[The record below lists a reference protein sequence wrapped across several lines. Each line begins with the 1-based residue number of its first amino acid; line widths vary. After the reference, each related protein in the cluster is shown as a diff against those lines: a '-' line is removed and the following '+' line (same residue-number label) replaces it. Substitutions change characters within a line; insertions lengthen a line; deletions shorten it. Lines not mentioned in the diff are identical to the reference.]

1 MAIGSH
7 KLEYEVVQGWE
18 RLPEGWAFTEV
29 VGVAVDS
36 RERVFVF
43 CRGPHPLIVFD
54 KEGRF
59 VDAWGAGRFVRPH
72 GIFISPDDRVFLVD
86 DEGHSVYEYS
96 TQGELRRRLGD
107 GQPSD
112 TGYVPGRSPVA
123 RGAGPFNTVTNVALA
138 PDGELYVA
146 DGYGNARVHRFAADG
161 RLLGSWGEPGSGPG
175 QFNLPHGIAVDRRG
189 RVYVADRENS
199 RVQIFSRDG
208 VLLDIW
214 DWPNRPCDLFIDADE
229 RLSSAGVGEIRA
241 AIRRA
246 DDRIAVFELPRRN
259 LVFGRTLKG
268 GGWWPDHQ
276 ARVMRPCRARY
287 DPRHQVHEQL
297 RAQGMQSRLHEPLIN
312 LNYSDWSEFHSKQR
326 GYSHTLAADIARTCV
341 VPARKEY
348 VSAPLRE
355 FRRRFVILRGYRDG
369 LLGMRLALA
378 MSREEMRVRWLVRHN
393 RTC

>member
-7 KLEYEVVQGWE
+7 RLEYEVVQGWE

-29 VGVAVDS
+29 VGVGVDS

-59 VDAWGAGRFVRPH
+59 VDSWGAGRFVRPH

-86 DEGHSVYEYS
+86 DEGHTVYEYS
-96 TQGELRRRLGD
+96 VQGELRRRLGD

-112 TGYVPGRSPVA
+112 TGYVPGQSPVA

-146 DGYGNARVHRFAADG
+146 DGYGNARVHRFDADG

-208 VLLDIW
+208 VLQDIW
-214 DWPNRPCDLFIDADE
+214 TWPNRPCDLFIDADE
-229 RLSSAGVGEIRA
+229 RLYVAELGFIVGNEPVPHLRLMAHPPAGHSPIAQVSICTPDGELHRPGRRRGGDPAGELLRPPRALREPPRRSLRRRGRGGDGGGAAAGAADAPLLPEVRA
-241 AIRRA
+241 AERLTGSHRA
-246 DDRIAVFELPRRN
+246 D
-259 LVFGRTLKG
+259 
-268 GGWWPDHQ
+268 
-276 ARVMRPCRARY
+276 
-287 DPRHQVHEQL
+287 
-297 RAQGMQSRLHEPLIN
+297 
-312 LNYSDWSEFHSKQR
+312 
-326 GYSHTLAADIARTCV
+326 
-341 VPARKEY
+341 PAH
-348 VSAPLRE
+348 APSPAP
-355 FRRRFVILRGYRDG
+355 
-369 LLGMRLALA
+369 ALT
-378 MSREEMRVRWLVRHN
+378 R
-393 RTC
+393 

>member
-7 KLEYEVVQGWE
+7 RLEYEVVQGWE

-29 VGVAVDS
+29 VGVGVDS

-43 CRGPHPLIVFD
+43 CRGPHPVIVFD

-59 VDAWGAGRFVRPH
+59 VDSWGAGRFVRPH

-86 DEGHSVYEYS
+86 DEGHTVYEYS
-96 TQGELRRRLGD
+96 VQGELRRRLGD

-112 TGYVPGRSPVA
+112 TGYVPGQSPVA

-146 DGYGNARVHRFAADG
+146 DGYGNARVHRFDAEG

-208 VLLDIW
+208 VLQDIW
-214 DWPNRPCDLFIDADE
+214 TWPNRPCDLFIDADE
-229 RLSSAGVGEIRA
+229 RVYVAELGFIVGNEPVPHLRLMAHPPAGHSPIAQVSICTPDGERIGRVGGEEAILPGNFFAPHGLCVSPRGDLYVGEVVVA
-241 AIRRA
+241 TGVARR
-246 DDRIAVFELPRRN
+246 L
-259 LVFGRTLKG
+259 
-268 GGWWPDHQ
+268 
-276 ARVMRPCRARY
+276 
-287 DPRHQVHEQL
+287 
-297 RAQGMQSRLHEPLIN
+297 
-312 LNYSDWSEFHSKQR
+312 
-326 GYSHTLAADIARTCV
+326 
-341 VPARKEY
+341 
-348 VSAPLRE
+348 APLTPHC
-355 FRRRFVILRGYRDG
+355 FQKFVRRSG
-369 LLGMRLALA
+369 
-378 MSREEMRVRWLVRHN
+378 
-393 RTC
+393 

>member
-7 KLEYEVVQGWE
+7 RLEYEVVQGWE

-86 DEGHSVYEYS
+86 DEGHTVYEYS

-112 TGYVPGRSPVA
+112 TGYVPGQSPVT

-175 QFNLPHGIAVDRRG
+175 QFNLPARHRRRPARPGLRG
-189 RVYVADRENS
+189 RPREQP
-199 RVQIFSRDG
+199 RPD
-208 VLLDIW
+208 LLARR
-214 DWPNRPCDLFIDADE
+214 RPPGHLGLAE
-229 RLSSAGVGEIRA
+229 PALRPVH
-241 AIRRA
+241 RR
-246 DDRIAVFELPRRN
+246 RR
-259 LVFGRTLKG
+259 
-268 GGWWPDHQ
+268 
-276 ARVMRPCRARY
+276 
-287 DPRHQVHEQL
+287 
-297 RAQGMQSRLHEPLIN
+297 
-312 LNYSDWSEFHSKQR
+312 
-326 GYSHTLAADIARTCV
+326 
-341 VPARKEY
+341 
-348 VSAPLRE
+348 APLRRRARL
-355 FRRRFVILRGYRDG
+355 RRRQRAGAPPPAHGDTRPPATRRSRRSRSARPDGELIGRVGGEEAILPGNFFAPHGLCVSPRGDLYVGEVVVATGVAR
-369 LLGMRLALA
+369 RLAPLTPHCFQKF
-378 MSREEMRVRWLVRHN
+378 VRRSG
-393 RTC
+393 